1 MVRRRGFS
9 LTEVLV
15 ASTLLLALLAAVAPS
30 PRAPALA
37 LLERAD
43 AERARLLV
51 EGELTL
57 LRQEA
62 ARGELAP
69 GRVARDARRWASAAA
84 LPDLALVAEVADAGD
99 GLLEVVVEARWR
111 SRATPGPQAL
121 RLGALAPRGRAP

>member
-1 MVRRRGFS
+1 MVKRRALS

-15 ASTLLLALLAAVAPS
+15 ASSLLLVLLGAAAPS

-69 GRVARDARRWASAAA
+69 GRWARDARRWASAAG
-84 LPDLALVAEVADAGD
+84 LPDLAVVAEVTDAGD

-111 SRATPGPQAL
+111 SRAAPGPQAL
-121 RLGALAPRGRAP
+121 RLGALAARGRAP